1 MMTPHELQSKFLSMV
16 RSGSGYLARINKSEG
31 FQQEWVRSNDCI
43 PDLADQYWSTHNLY
57 VSLATFP
64 DQRASRISDH
74 AKALFSFWADIDRHE
89 NSKYSTD
96 DEIDAAIDDFLLKAA
111 LPQPNLKHYT
121 GHGLHLY
128 WTLEEGLKL
137 DDWQPM
143 ANQLQALMETLGLGA
158 DPITADAARI
168 LRLPGTQ
175 NFRYP
180 HNPVETRLVVLNEKH
195 IDVDVFRAA
204 LAAATEKFPPPPA
217 LVTKQSPR
225 QTDLPHTAENIALV
239 ERMLAAIDP
248 DPAGIGGGNRAK
260 WMRTIWAVAATG
272 WGDVGYQLARNW
284 SESGDLFDEK
294 DFNGV
299 WESYDPLRGA
309 NGGKGTGFGTLVH
322 YAREGGYKD
331 PLPQA
336 AQQPVKQSSPSAGR
350 LITRAACDY
359 EPQPIEWL
367 VDESIPLG
375 AMVVIAGEPGLGKSQ
390 IAIRL
395 AAAVTTGNGL
405 PNDQPY
411 KDLGSVIILA
421 NEDDAERTIRPRLEA
436 AGADL
441 AKVHIVEGV
450 AREGEEADLFQLDQD
465 ITELRIR
472 TAELGDVRMIVI
484 DPPGAYLGSQVD
496 SYKDTDVRRVL
507 APLAKLA
514 QETGALVLLVV
525 HLNKRADGSP
535 QQRISGSTAWTAA
548 PRAAYLAI
556 AHQATKKRYLVPV
569 KNNLGN
575 DKTGFEYQI
584 LEKLLH
590 YETATIKTSYIDW
603 IGISALTAAELLSP
617 PRSSKPSAV
626 DDAKALLEDE
636 LSNGPKSVNELQA
649 SAKAAGISWSAVQRA
664 KKELIINST
673 KLADQWQWNL
683 VFGGKNV

>member
-1 MMTPHELQSKFLSMV
+1 MMTSYELQSKFLSMV
-16 RSGSGYLARINKSEG
+16 RSGPGYLARISESEG

-43 PDLADQYWSTHNLY
+43 PDLADQYWAKYNLY

-74 AKALFSFWADIDRHE
+74 ATALFSFWADIDRHE
-89 NSKYSTD
+89 NSKYATD
-96 DEIDAAIDDFLLKAA
+96 TEIDAAIDDFLLKTA

-121 GHGLHLY
+121 GYGLHIY

-137 DDWQPM
+137 SDWQPM
-143 ANQLQALMETLGLGA
+143 ADQLQALLQTLQVGA

-175 NFRYP
+175 NFRDP
-180 HNPVETRLVVLNEKH
+180 LDPVETRLVVLSEEHTDIETFGN
-195 IDVDVFRAA
+195 A
-204 LAAATEKFPPPPA
+204 LSAAAQKYSPPRA
-217 LVTKQSPR
+217 VATNQHPR
-225 QTDLPHTAENIALV
+225 KADLPPTTENVELV
-239 ERMLAAIDP
+239 KRMLAVIDP
-248 DPAGIGGGNRAK
+248 DPAGTGGGNRTH
-260 WMRTIWAVAATG
+260 WMKIVWGVASTG
-272 WGDVGYQLARNW
+272 WAETAYQLARDW
-284 SESGDLFDEK
+284 SESGDLFDER
-294 DFNGV
+294 DFNRV
-299 WESYDPLRGA
+299 WESYDPLWGA
-309 NGGKGTGFGTLVH
+309 NGKRGAGFGTLVH
-322 YAREGGYKD
+322 YARQAGYTGA
-331 PLPQA
+331 LPNA
-336 AQQPVKQSSPSAGR
+336 VPQPKKRTQSAGR
-350 LITRAACDY
+350 LITKTANQY
-359 EPQPIEWL
+359 EPMPVDWL

-405 PNDQPY
+405 PNDQSY
-411 KDLGSVIILA
+411 TDLGSVIILA

-441 AKVHIVEGV
+441 DKVHIVEGV

-465 ITELRIR
+465 ITELRIK

-525 HLNKRADGSP
+525 HLNKRTDGSP
-535 QQRISGSTAWTAA
+535 QQRITGSTAWTAA
-548 PRAAYLAI
+548 PRAAYLALT
-556 AHQATKKRYLVPV
+556 HQATKKRYLVPV

-575 DKTGFEYQI
+575 DKMGFEYQI

-590 YETATIKTSYIDW
+590 YEATTIKTSYIDW
-603 IGISALTAAELLSP
+603 VGISALTAAELLSP
-617 PRSSKPSAV
+617 PRSSKPSVV
-626 DDAKALLEDE
+626 DDAKSFLEDE
-636 LSNGPKSVNELQA
+636 LAKGPKSVNELRV
-649 SAKAAGISWSAVQRA
+649 SAKAAGLSWAAIQRA
-664 KKELIINST
+664 KKELVINST
-673 KLADQWQWNL
+673 KLADQWQWTL
-683 VFGGKNV
+683 VFGGRNA

>member
-1 MMTPHELQSKFLSMV
+1 MMASYELQSKFLSMV
-16 RSGSGYLARINKSEG
+16 RSGPGYLARINECDG
-31 FQQEWVRSNDCI
+31 FQQQWVEGNSSI
-43 PDLADQYWSTHNLY
+43 AKLADHYRKTHNIY
-57 VSLATFP
+57 VSLAKFP
-64 DQRASRISDH
+64 DKRVSRHSCH
-74 AKALFSFWADIDRHE
+74 AESLFCFWADIDRHE

-96 DEIDAAIDDFLLKAA
+96 EQIEEAIEGFIQKTG

-121 GHGLHLY
+121 GYGLHIY
-128 WTLEEGLKL
+128 WTLSQGLRTSE
-137 DDWQPM
+137 WQPL
-143 ANQLQALMETLGLGA
+143 ADRLQALLQTLGLGA

-168 LRLPGTQ
+168 LRLPSTL
-175 NFRYP
+175 NFRDP
-180 HNPVETRLVVLNEKH
+180 KNPVETRLVVLSEEH
-195 IDVDVFRAA
+195 TDADTFGAA
-204 LAAATEKFPPPPA
+204 LSKATEKYLPPPTA
-217 LVTKQSPR
+217 VTSQNLK
-225 QTDLPHTAENIALV
+225 QTDLPPTPENIELV
-239 ERMLAAIDP
+239 ARMLAAIDP
-248 DPAGIGGGNRAK
+248 DPAGIGGGNRAH
-260 WMRTIWAVAATG
+260 WMKTVWGVAATG
-272 WGDVGYQLARNW
+272 WGETAYQLARDW

-294 DFNGV
+294 DLNGV
-299 WESYDPLRGA
+299 WESYDPLWGA
-309 NGGKGTGFGTLVH
+309 NKKAGTGFGTLVH
-322 YAREGGYKD
+322 YAREAGYSG

-336 AQQPVKQSSPSAGR
+336 HPQSEQRTQSAGR
-350 LITRAACDY
+350 LITKMANEY
-359 EPQPIEWL
+359 EPLPIDWL

-411 KDLGSVIILA
+411 ADLGSVIILA

-441 AKVHIVEGV
+441 GKVHIVEGV
-450 AREGEEADLFQLDQD
+450 ARQGEEADLFQLDQD
-465 ITELRIR
+465 IAELRIK
-472 TAELGDVRMIVI
+472 TAELGDVRMIII

-514 QETGALVLLVV
+514 QDTGALVLLVV
-525 HLNKRADGSP
+525 HLNKRSDGSP

-590 YETATIKTSYIDW
+590 YDATTIKTSYIDW
-603 IGISALTAAELLSP
+603 VGISTLTAAELLSP
-617 PRSSKPSAV
+617 PRSSKPSVV
-626 DDAKALLEDE
+626 DDAKSFLEDE
-636 LSNGPKSVNELQA
+636 LAIGPKSVNEVRA
-649 SAKAAGISWSAVQRA
+649 SAKAAGISWAAIQRA
-664 KKELIINST
+664 KKELVISST
-673 KLADQWQWNL
+673 KLADQWQWTL
-683 VFGGKNV
+683 VCGGKNV

>member
-1 MMTPHELQSKFLSMV
+1 MTSYELQSKFLSMV
-16 RSGSGYLARINKSEG
+16 RSGSGYLARINESED
-31 FQQEWVRSNDCI
+31 FQQEWGESNESLVE
-43 PDLADQYWSTHNLY
+43 LADQYWATHNVY
-57 VSLATFP
+57 VSMAKFP
-64 DQRASRISDH
+64 ERRASRHSRY
-74 AKALFSFWADIDRHE
+74 AESLFCFWADIDRHE

-96 DEIDAAIDDFLLKAA
+96 EQIEEAIEGFLKKTG

-121 GHGLHLY
+121 GYGLHIY
-128 WTLEEGLKL
+128 WTLSEGLRTPE
-137 DDWQPM
+137 WQPL
-143 ANQLQALMETLGLGA
+143 ADQLQTLLQTLGVGA

-175 NFRYP
+175 NFRNP
-180 HNPVETRLVVLNEKH
+180 KNPVETRLVIASEEH
-195 IDVDVFRAA
+195 INVDMFRNA
-204 LAAATEKFPPPPA
+204 LSAAAEKFPPPPA
-217 LVTKQSPR
+217 LVTNSSPR
-225 QTDLPHTAENIALV
+225 QTDIPPTPENIALV
-239 ERMLAAIDP
+239 KRMLAAIDP

-272 WGDVGYQLARNW
+272 WGEVGYQLARDW
-284 SESGDLFDEK
+284 SESGDLFDER

-309 NGGKGTGFGTLVH
+309 NGGKGTGYGTLVH
-322 YAREGGYKD
+322 YAREAGYKD
-331 PLPQA
+331 PLPQP
-336 AQQPVKQSSPSAGR
+336 AQQPVRQSSPSAGR

-405 PNDQPY
+405 PNEQPY
-411 KDLGSVIILA
+411 RDLGSVIILA

-465 ITELRIR
+465 ITELRIK
-472 TAELGDVRMIVI
+472 TAELGDVRMIII

-590 YETATIKTSYIDW
+590 YETASIKTSYIDW

-626 DDAKALLEDE
+626 DAAKALLEDE
-636 LSNGPKSVNELQA
+636 LSSGPKSVNELQA
-649 SAKAAGISWSAVQRA
+649 SAKAAGISWAAVQRA

-673 KLADQWQWNL
+673 KLADQWQWTL